1 MNVMLAYRRAFS
13 LLRENFLLFFTLAF
27 AGIVAVTVIEA
38 VLFGI
43 EYTVYG
49 ATIQGDGDEAVI
61 NLTSGMVL
69 WGLFSQIILSA
80 LSAVLH
86 LAAWD
91 VMRGAPPHPMAYIN
105 RAAQM
110 ILPLFLLSIVVG
122 VVVGLGLMLLIFP
135 GIYAFGIFAVLV
147 PVIVIEGRGFEALM
161 RCIEMSRGRRWRI
174 AFSFT
179 GTIALLFAAMM
190 VSGAVIG
197 VVGSSIGAL
206 LAINTVVSS
215 LVLAFF
221 AIFTTEIYGQ
231 LVADE
236 A

>member
-13 LLRENFLLFFTLAF
+13 LLCENFLLFFTLAF

-49 ATIQGDGDEAVI
+49 ATIQGDGDEATI

-91 VMRGAPPHPMAYIN
+91 VMRGAPPQPMAYIN

-110 ILPLFLLSIVVG
+110 ILPLFLLSIV
-122 VVVGLGLMLLIFP
+122 
-135 GIYAFGIFAVLV
+135 AVLV

-179 GTIALLFAAMM
+179 GTIVLLFAAMM

-221 AIFTTEIYGQ
+221 AIFTTEVYGQ

-236 A
+236 T